1 MSDSSRPHGLQPTR
15 LICPWD
21 SPGKNTGVDCQFFLQ
36 GIFPTQG
43 WNLHLLHWQ
52 VDSLP
57 LSHQGNSNYH
67 TIALISQASK
77 VKLNILQA
85 RFQQYMNRE
94 LPDVQAGFRKGRGTR
109 DQIAN
114 ICWIITEKAMAPHSS
129 TLAWKIPWTDEPGRL
144 QSVGS
149 LKVRHD

>member
-1 MSDSSRPHGLQPTR
+1 MGCH
-15 LICPWD
+15 
-21 SPGKNTGVDCQFFLQ
+21 FFLQ

-43 WNLHLLHWQ
+43 SNPALPHWRQ
-52 VDSLP
+52 TLCP

-144 QSVGS
+144 QSMRLQESDMAERLNHHRQLSVHTTKPTGI
-149 LKVRHD
+149 